1 MMGSDDAGHIST
13 PGRLH
18 GLLNFRSRRS
28 RRPGSSSSADTSD
41 STLTAN
47 SDYEI
52 TPADSTSYS
61 PEVSPRSSTSS
72 TSTSSSTSKQHKMPF
87 RQRMARHFGDS
98 LAPEK
103 PYLSYY
109 DVLLTA
115 EDIKALK
122 HDWLTDNNIAFW
134 EEYLE
139 RETLPKYPQA
149 RIVLLRPSMT
159 FLLMKEPDLRSVQSA
174 LPDFSKVTHIFLP
187 INDNRNVSVAEG
199 GSHWSLLLVSTLDG
213 VAFHYDSLGGANYS
227 EANVATRKLATILG
241 RPLRF
246 INLEDCPQQENG
258 SDCGVF
264 VCLLMRHLLVKRLL
278 CANAREKVSMSMG
291 GKMVDSYGG
300 RKEMMRIIEN
310 LRKEG
315 ERRRSTDCYGSCEEF
330 EELLR
335 QIKEAQ
341 TAKARNVRQPPRSPP
356 RSPRRSPPRSQ
367 EAKKS
372 PVDQNGKGSIAKGQ
386 VSKPKGTSPTRL
398 VDQPPWRGMRNR
410 VRTNSNPVR
419 SSKVSPPLG
428 PRACKS
434 DRVTKEPRIPT
445 SPPTPVKVRGKRSS
459 SSTRTALPPQS
470 VIETQ

>member
-1 MMGSDDAGHIST
+1 
-13 PGRLH
+13 
-18 GLLNFRSRRS
+18 
-28 RRPGSSSSADTSD
+28 
-41 STLTAN
+41 
-47 SDYEI
+47 
-52 TPADSTSYS
+52 
-61 PEVSPRSSTSS
+61 
-72 TSTSSSTSKQHKMPF
+72 
-87 RQRMARHFGDS
+87 
-98 LAPEK
+98 
-103 PYLSYY
+103 
-109 DVLLTA
+109 
-115 EDIKALK
+115 
-122 HDWLTDNNIAFW
+122 
-134 EEYLE
+134 
-139 RETLPKYPQA
+139 
-149 RIVLLRPSMT
+149 
-159 FLLMKEPDLRSVQSA
+159 
-174 LPDFSKVTHIFLP
+174 
-187 INDNRNVSVAEG
+187 
-199 GSHWSLLLVSTLDG
+199 
-213 VAFHYDSLGGANYS
+213 
-227 EANVATRKLATILG
+227 
-241 RPLRF
+241 
-246 INLEDCPQQENG
+246 
-258 SDCGVF
+258 
-264 VCLLMRHLLVKRLL
+264 MRHLLVKRLL

-315 ERRRSTDCYGSCEEF
+315 ERRRS
-330 EELLR
+330 

-386 VSKPKGTSPTRL
+386 FSKPKGTSPTRL

-470 VIETQ
+470 VIETL

>member
-1 MMGSDDAGHIST
+1 M
-13 PGRLH
+13 
-18 GLLNFRSRRS
+18 LNFRRR
-28 RRPGSSSSADTSD
+28 RPRPGSSSS
-41 STLTAN
+41 N
-47 SDYEI
+47 S
-52 TPADSTSYS
+52 
-61 PEVSPRSSTSS
+61 SSGD
-72 TSTSSSTSKQHKMPF
+72 TSSSTLAATEHEISPATSASTEPSPSSSSSPKTKDKKMPF

-139 RETLPKYPQA
+139 RETLPRYPQA

-159 FLLMKEPDLRSVQSA
+159 FLLMKEPDMRAVRSA

-187 INDNRNVSVAEG
+187 VNDNRNVSVAEG

-213 VAFHYDSLGGANYS
+213 VAFHYDSLGGANYA
-227 EANVATRKLATILG
+227 EANFATRKLASVLQ

-300 RKEMMRIIEN
+300 RKEMLRIIEN

-315 ERRRSTDCYGSCEEF
+315 ERRRSRSASPFTNN
-330 EELLR
+330 
-335 QIKEAQ
+335 K
-341 TAKARNVRQPPRSPP
+341 TPPR
-356 RSPRRSPPRSQ
+356 
-367 EAKKS
+367 
-372 PVDQNGKGSIAKGQ
+372 
-386 VSKPKGTSPTRL
+386 
-398 VDQPPWRGMRNR
+398 
-410 VRTNSNPVR
+410 
-419 SSKVSPPLG
+419 
-428 PRACKS
+428 
-434 DRVTKEPRIPT
+434 
-445 SPPTPVKVRGKRSS
+445 
-459 SSTRTALPPQS
+459 
-470 VIETQ
+470 IE